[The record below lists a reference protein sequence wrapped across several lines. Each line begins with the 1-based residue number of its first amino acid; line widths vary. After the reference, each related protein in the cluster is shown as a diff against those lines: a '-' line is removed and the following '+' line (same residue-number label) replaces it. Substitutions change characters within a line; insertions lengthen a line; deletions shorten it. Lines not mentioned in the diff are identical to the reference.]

1 MSTVLKPETSPPTET
16 EDPWRLGW
24 RYVRYEGPDGLV
36 GYERIPL
43 RQEDLLHPQEDD
55 FIVTNDAH
63 GRDCKYL
70 RNVFEAWAAGKES
83 VLVLADA
90 RVDWQTGGVEPHGP
104 DLAVFEGVRDWNPND
119 GTFTMVDHGAR
130 PLLVVEVTS
139 PSTREND
146 LEEKVVEYHQAGVPF
161 YAIVDRRMR
170 RNGPEFHM
178 LGYRANHIGY
188 MRLPLDEK
196 GRLWLEP
203 IGLWLSA
210 EEGRVV
216 CYDAQGNRLDDYAVV
231 VRDKQMEAD
240 ARRLADARAAAEA
253 DARRVAETRAAAAE
267 ARTKELEA
275 ELTRLRNEKKEE
287 AP

>member
-1 MSTVLKPETSPPTET
+1 MSTVVESQASPPPDK

-24 RYVRYEGPDGLV
+24 RYIRYEGPDGLV
-36 GYERIPL
+36 GYERVPL

-63 GRDCKYL
+63 GRDCTYL
-70 RNVFEAWAAGKES
+70 KNVLEAWAADKEG

-104 DLAVFEGVRDWNPND
+104 DLAVFQGVRDWNPTD
-119 GTFTMVDHGAR
+119 GTFTVVDHSAR

-139 PSTREND
+139 PNTRDND
-146 LEEKVVEYHQAGVPF
+146 LEEKVVEYHRAGVPF
-161 YAIVDRRMR
+161 YAVVDRRMR

-178 LGYRANHIGY
+178 LGYRANHEGY

-203 IGLWLSA
+203 VRLWLSA

-216 CYDAQGNRLDDYAVV
+216 CYDEQGNRLQDYAKV
-231 VRDKQMEAD
+231 VRDKQTEAE
-240 ARRLADARAAAEA
+240 ARRLAEARAAAEA
-253 DARRVAETRAAAAE
+253 EAGRLAETRAAAVE
-267 ARTKELEA
+267 ARNQELEA
-275 ELTRLRNEKKEE
+275 ELQRLRAEK